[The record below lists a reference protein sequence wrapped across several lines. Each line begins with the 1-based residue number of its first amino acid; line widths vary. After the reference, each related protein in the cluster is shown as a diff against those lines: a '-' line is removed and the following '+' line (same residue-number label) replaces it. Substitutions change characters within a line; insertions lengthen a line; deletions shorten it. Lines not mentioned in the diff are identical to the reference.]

1 MSLDISNTDDIQNIN
16 QEKDLTIDELNQK
29 KRQEFIEKQKQKEFQ
44 HIINVLK
51 RQTTYD
57 EETIKE
63 KLIEFDNDPT
73 KVVKHYLGID
83 VNKKKEEKK
92 ITTLNQGIYSEI
104 RTLMADA
111 ASEFR
116 KKQEYTEYVN
126 KVNYL
131 RSQQLKNQQLKNQQ
145 LKQTQNK
152 IIEPITEEPMGEEGE
167 EPMGEEGEEP
177 MGEEGEEPITEEP
190 PTN

>member
-16 QEKDLTIDELNQK
+16 QEKNLTIEELNQK

-44 HIINVLK
+44 HIIDVLK

-104 RTLMADA
+104 RTLMDDA

-131 RSQQLKNQQLKNQQ
+131 RSQQLKNQE

-152 IIEPITEEPMGEEGE
+152 IIEPITEEPMCEEPICEEGE
-167 EPMGEEGEEP
+167 EPMCEEGEEP
-177 MGEEGEEPITEEP
+177 MCEEPMCEDET
-190 PTN
+190 TN

>member
-16 QEKDLTIDELNQK
+16 QEKDLTIEELNQK

-44 HIINVLK
+44 HIIDVLK

-104 RTLMADA
+104 RTLMDDA

-145 LKQTQNK
+145 LKNQQLKQTQNK
-152 IIEPITEEPMGEEGE
+152 IIEPITEELMCEEEEEPMCEEGE
-167 EPMGEEGEEP
+167 EPMCED
-177 MGEEGEEPITEEP
+177 TT
-190 PTN
+190 TN

>member
-16 QEKDLTIDELNQK
+16 QEKDLTIEELNQK

-44 HIINVLK
+44 HIIDVLK

-104 RTLMADA
+104 RTLMDDA

-131 RSQQLKNQQLKNQQ
+131 RSQQLKNQQLK
-145 LKQTQNK
+145 QTQNK
-152 IIEPITEEPMGEEGE
+152 IIEPITEEPIGEERE
-167 EPMGEEGEEP
+167 EPI
-177 MGEEGEEPITEEP
+177 GEEGEEPIGEEEEEP
-190 PTN
+190 TGEEVLQQSK

>member
-16 QEKDLTIDELNQK
+16 QEKDLTIEELNQK

-44 HIINVLK
+44 HIIDVLK

-104 RTLMADA
+104 RTLMDDA

>member
-29 KRQEFIEKQKQKEFQ
+29 KTQEFIEKQKQKEFQ

-104 RTLMADA
+104 RTLMDDA